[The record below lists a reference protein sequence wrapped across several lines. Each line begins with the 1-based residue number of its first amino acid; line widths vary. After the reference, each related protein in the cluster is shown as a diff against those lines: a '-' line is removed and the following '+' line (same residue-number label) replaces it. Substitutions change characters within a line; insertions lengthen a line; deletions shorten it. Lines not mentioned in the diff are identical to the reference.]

1 MTCYYPLPAVKR
13 ICKQSGVIEVKVF
26 ERAKADTLGEN
37 EFKVNCGSCFGCRLE
52 RSRQWA
58 MRCMHEAEGHTKN
71 SFITLTY
78 NEETMPYSL
87 VLQDIQNFMKKLRK
101 KYYPKKIRF
110 YMCGEYAP
118 VTDKY
123 GRVLKDEK
131 KRELKGR
138 PHYHILLFGHDFEDK
153 IKWKI
158 RNGHQLYK
166 SEKLDKIWKKGYGL
180 IGEVTFDSAA
190 YVARYIM
197 KKYLG
202 GKDIDNLD
210 IYKGRSKEFTT
221 MSRGG
226 TGGLGGIGKAWIDKY
241 GEGVYAEDR
250 VIIKGKEVM
259 PAKYYDKIFD
269 MNEPEIL
276 EEVKK
281 NRVKEALKKEDD
293 NTQYRLITKETVK
306 KAQTRAL
313 TRNLEKEI

>member
-1 MTCYYPLPAVKR
+1 MTRSLLSTGSFFNYIDSTFRL
-13 ICKQSGVIEVKVF
+13 IVF
-26 ERAKADTLGEN
+26 L
-37 EFKVNCGSCFGCRLE
+37 
-52 RSRQWA
+52 
-58 MRCMHEAEGHTKN
+58 
-71 SFITLTY
+71 
-78 NEETMPYSL
+78 
-87 VLQDIQNFMKKLRK
+87 
-101 KYYPKKIRF
+101 
-110 YMCGEYAP
+110 
-118 VTDKY
+118 
-123 GRVLKDEK
+123 VLKDEK

-250 VIIKGKEVM
+250 VIINWPLLFIM
-259 PAKYYDKIFD
+259 IS
-269 MNEPEIL
+269 
-276 EEVKK
+276 
-281 NRVKEALKKEDD
+281 R
-293 NTQYRLITKETVK
+293 
-306 KAQTRAL
+306 
-313 TRNLEKEI
+313 